1 MVKPA
6 LIEFFFLIFHQIKI
20 LKNFSF
26 TTVRCPHLVVYYC
39 FEMDTPMHHM
49 SSCLALLYMSKLYN
63 LDEPTSYVFERL
75 LLPMTIAAPSNGM
88 LPFATEVF
96 SYSEL
101 SVIFITVCL
110 MILNEKNIVNFFQ
123 CIYLKYIIF
132 LKVFLFV
139 LLLQ

>member
-1 MVKPA
+1 
-6 LIEFFFLIFHQIKI
+6 
-20 LKNFSF
+20 
-26 TTVRCPHLVVYYC
+26 
-39 FEMDTPMHHM
+39 M

-75 LLPMTIAAPSNGM
+75 LLPMMIAAASNGM

-123 CIYLKYIIF
+123 CIYVKYIIF
-132 LKVFLFV
+132 
-139 LLLQ
+139 